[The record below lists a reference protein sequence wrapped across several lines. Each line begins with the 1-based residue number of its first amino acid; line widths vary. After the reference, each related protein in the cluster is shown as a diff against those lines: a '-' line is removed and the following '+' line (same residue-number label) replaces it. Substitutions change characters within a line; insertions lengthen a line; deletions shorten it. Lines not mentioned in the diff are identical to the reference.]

1 MTNSASDL
9 GGASPLENREII
21 KLESR
26 KEALDVKAELDALL
40 MSLQLTTPHPPNL
53 GVVGESDSISG
64 ILTTIATNEPVTH
77 TQQLLEELNVS
88 REQLTIACTE
98 LQALYHRNQAQIDR
112 VDASLLQING
122 FKSRTQQLAQHSKN
136 QIGKV
141 RIMLS
146 SLEQIRTEI
155 ITSLDKFGGYE
166 EIHLLL
172 TQLEAARQTLAIAQE
187 QVATGQDAFY
197 NSLQVIQAQVTSRSN
212 DSEQKLHQYQESI
225 QSLSQTISTD
235 RLRIAGMSV
244 DMSTKINDLHGL
256 NTQITT
262 MHAQIVEKSQ
272 ILQSRIVEIDRGFVK
287 LSQSVREEKEQFYEL
302 TAETIEKADLIQSQ
316 LAEIFK
322 HINRERDSNIALKA
336 EVESLRT
343 TVRQEAQ
350 QKLINFDLRDRKLIS
365 LCNSLQVRQKS
376 QIAISKKFSIWLSI
390 LSVVIVAIF
399 ILVLRILISLK

>member
-53 GVVGESDSISG
+53 GVVGEYDSISG